1 MIYYYQYD
9 NILNMILLYTNSK
22 EEKHGHFITFWTSYL
37 FYFQKGAGGMNV
49 LTIQNLSKSF
59 GKQKIIDNLNI
70 SVPAGSVF
78 GFIGQNG
85 AGKTTTMKMVLG
97 LLQPDRGEIHVCNEK
112 VCFGQ
117 TKTNQFIG
125 YLPDVP
131 EFYNYMTPSQ
141 YLKLCGEVIGLS
153 KSEIEQRGQ
162 NLLSLVGLNG
172 ITKQIGGFSRGMKQ
186 RLGIA
191 QALFTN
197 PKLLICDEPTS
208 ALDPV
213 GRKEILDILRKISS
227 TTTVLFSTHILSD
240 VERICDHVAF
250 LNEGKIAVSGT
261 LAEIKALHGHDRLLI
276 EFSDDNELSV
286 FTQQKAVKALNAKS
300 EVTNR
305 EIILHSR
312 GMKKVQQSL
321 FNIFCET
328 GLCPVKMELMEPSLE
343 SLFLEVIK

>member
-1 MIYYYQYD
+1 M
-9 NILNMILLYTNSK
+9 
-22 EEKHGHFITFWTSYL
+22 
-37 FYFQKGAGGMNV
+37 
-49 LTIQNLSKSF
+49 
-59 GKQKIIDNLNI
+59 
-70 SVPAGSVF
+70 SVPAGSIF
-78 GFIGQNG
+78 GFIGKNG

-131 EFYNYMTPSQ
+131 EFYNYMTPLQ
-141 YLKLCGEVIGLS
+141 YLELCGEVIGLS

-162 NLLSLVGLNG
+162 NLLALVGLSG
-172 ITKQIGGFSRGMKQ
+172 ATKQIGGFSRGMKQ

-208 ALDPV
+208 ALDPA

-250 LNEGKIAVSGT
+250 LNEGNIAVCGT
-261 LAEIKALHGHDRLLI
+261 LAEIKALHEHDSLRI

-286 FTQQKAVKALNAKS
+286 FKQLKAIKPLLVKS
-300 EVTNR
+300 EETHR
-305 EIILHSR
+305 EIILHSQNI
-312 GMKKVQQSL
+312 KKVQQAL
-321 FNIFCET
+321 FNVFCET
-328 GLCPVKMELMEPSLE
+328 GLCPVKMEIMEPSLE